1 MLGPSISIY
10 ASTHETEVQSRRQMI
25 EYARGVT
32 IGNDCWI
39 GGNTVILAGVTI
51 GKGSTIG
58 AGSIVTRDIP
68 EFSVAVG
75 VPAKVIKKV
84 TPVPDIEL

>member
-1 MLGPSISIY
+1 
-10 ASTHETEVQSRRQMI
+10 MI

-39 GGNTVILAGVTI
+39 GGNTVILPGVTI

-58 AGSIVTRDIP
+58 AGSVVTRDTP

-84 TPVPDIEL
+84 TPVADIEQ